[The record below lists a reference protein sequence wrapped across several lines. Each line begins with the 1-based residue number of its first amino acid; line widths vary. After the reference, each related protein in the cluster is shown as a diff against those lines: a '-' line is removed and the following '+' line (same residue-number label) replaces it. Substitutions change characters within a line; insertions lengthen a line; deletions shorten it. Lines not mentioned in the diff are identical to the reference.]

1 MCHESINNKPG
12 RLADRQALTAT
23 LPEHRG
29 MAGRESCRMQM
40 RLQMQDRASRQA
52 HDSRAL
58 IPCADYDCARWR
70 VMRFPGAMEVCV
82 LEV

>member
-12 RLADRQALTAT
+12 RLADRQALTAM

-52 HDSRAL
+52 HDSRARSYPVQIMIAL
-58 IPCADYDCARWR
+58 AVA
-70 VMRFPGAMEVCV
+70 GG
-82 LEV
+82 

>member
-40 RLQMQDRASRQA
+40 RLQMQAMTLAPSYPVQIMI
-52 HDSRAL
+52 AL
-58 IPCADYDCARWR
+58 AVA
-70 VMRFPGAMEVCV
+70 GG
-82 LEV
+82 